1 MYTILMSKQYPFA
14 YCSIAK
20 RRPKGIRYNANMRSE
35 ANIFTVRPVEKGDS
49 AYAQVAALYKDA
61 FPFKE
66 RFSLL
71 TLRLV
76 ARKKEVDFLAY
87 FDATS
92 EDEQLIGLSYTIA
105 AGDYLYILYLAVN
118 KELRGGGW
126 GTRIL
131 ESLKQRFPHKQ
142 LVLEIEPLD
151 KSANNYEQRLSRL
164 GFYERNGFKRVGYDF
179 FEGRV
184 RYTVLATGDSF
195 DAHAFSRALRK
206 LFHGLYRF
214 KILPATD

>member
-1 MYTILMSKQYPFA
+1 MTS
-14 YCSIAK
+14 SINK
-20 RRPKGIRYNANMRSE
+20 L
-35 ANIFTVRPVEKGDS
+35 TVRPVVKSDS
-49 AYAQVAALYKDA
+49 SYAQVTALYKEA

-92 EDEQLIGLSYTIA
+92 KDDRLVGLSYTIA

-118 KELRGGGW
+118 KELRGGSW

-131 ESLKQRFPHKQ
+131 DSLKQQFPHKQ

-151 KSANNYEQRLSRL
+151 KTADNYEQRLARL

-179 FEGRV
+179 FEGKV
-184 RYTVLATGDSF
+184 RYTVLATGDTF
-195 DAHAFSRALRK
+195 DAKAFSRALRK

-214 KILPATD
+214 KILPASDELLKTSGDKH